1 MSENKDNKKVNV
13 NDKEDP
19 NAAKTDEKDKT
30 IKKGEKK
37 EEELV

>member
-1 MSENKDNKKVNV
+1 MSDNKDNKKVNA

-19 NAAKTDEKDKT
+19 NAAKTDEKDKA
-30 IKKGEKK
+30 KKNFEKK

>member
-1 MSENKDNKKVNV
+1 MSENKDNKKVNA

-19 NAAKTDEKDKT
+19 KADKTDDKGKT